1 VGSVKTTPQLPVD
14 PREQPAAVDVT
25 SVTLRFFGD
34 DLDPE
39 MLSTSLGSPP
49 TNARKKGDAIGIP
62 EAAVAAKT
70 GSWLLSSERQS
81 SSALEA
87 QIHALFDRLTDDL
100 AVWKDLSEKYRGDL
114 FCGLWSKEF
123 HRGLEL
129 SPFVLERIT
138 ERGLRVAF
146 DVYFVDGD

>member
-1 VGSVKTTPQLPVD
+1 MKTTPQLPLGD
-14 PREQPAAVDVT
+14 GERPAAVDVT

-34 DLDPE
+34 DLDPGR
-39 MLSTSLGSPP
+39 LSDALGSEP
-49 TNARKKGDAIGIP
+49 TLARRKGDDIP
-62 EAAVAAKT
+62 HANMGKTAQT

-100 AVWKDLSEKYRGDL
+100 SVWTDLCARYEGDL

-146 DVYFVDGD
+146 DVYFVAGD